1 MTINEA
7 ITAVLS
13 ASHHGDQHFRAFL
26 KGDDPEVVAMRQA
39 LVQLADA
46 VREVRETRQLS
57 HDANAFDEVFD
68 PSVINGFFIGWD
80 NSDKPQ
86 LWVWRGEPDE
96 SAEPWQRIVF

>member
-1 MTINEA
+1 MTISEA

-13 ASHHGDQHFRAFL
+13 ASHHGDHHFRSFL
-26 KGDDPEVVAMRQA
+26 HGDDPEVVAMRQA

-46 VREVRETRQLS
+46 VREFPNDPMML
-57 HDANAFDEVFD
+57 HDPAV
-68 PSVINGFFIGWD
+68 VNGFYIGWD